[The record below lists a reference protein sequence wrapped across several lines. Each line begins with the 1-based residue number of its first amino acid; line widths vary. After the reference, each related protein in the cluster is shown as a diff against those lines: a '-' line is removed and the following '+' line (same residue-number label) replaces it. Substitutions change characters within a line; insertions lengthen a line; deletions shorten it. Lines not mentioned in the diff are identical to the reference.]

1 MRFTHLA
8 CVSALFLATIP
19 FVAIAEDFTVED
31 EQLTAPP
38 KMIEDAIRNRQKLEY
53 PMCKLIGKSIDLTGQ
68 GADSGFVAT
77 TADACGWGAA
87 QGPIWVVLNGTKP
100 TTVLEYGG
108 YSVTLG
114 RQLQNGLRNVA
125 ISAATAGRS
134 SESLWKFDGVRYAKI
149 KETVRLNR

>member
-1 MRFTHLA
+1 MKPLA
-8 CVSALFLATIP
+8 CITALFLATNP
-19 FVAIAEDFTVED
+19 VVAVADDFTIED
-31 EQLTAPP
+31 EELTALP
-38 KMIEDAIRNRQKLEY
+38 KSIEDAIRNRQRFEY
-53 PMCKLIGKSIDLTGQ
+53 PTCKLIGKPIDLSGH
-68 GADSGFVAT
+68 GANSGFAAT
-77 TADACGWGAA
+77 TADACDWGAA

-114 RQLQNGLRNVA
+114 KQLRNGLRNVA

-149 KETVRLNR
+149 KESVRLNR